1 MSWLNFIT
9 LNSVAPLPNL
19 HQLSDAGAGEG
30 LMQLHPSRDTE
41 LIACGRACTP
51 LNGELLPSP
60 VLGNG
65 SVTPAILVHGLF
77 RALQKRGFKIRLH
90 SYQLGLD
97 NCPDLTDSLLDDV
110 VIHQCQPGQEARLI
124 EQNLIPEL
132 ERQRDAGE
140 EHIIAESGIGGT
152 TYATVWLRLWL
163 DKNLWF
169 AGSTKDPGKLAVKR
183 DTIAALIRESESLPL
198 VAESF
203 VSHTGLSDPVQR
215 ACCALLKSDLS
226 QLNLAGGAM
235 MFAPLIAMKGVCKV
249 GRLAVATTRW
259 VMQSADSCKAADALP
274 ENCQLY
280 TPQTSFLD
288 SAFDAIRMYER
299 GYVVEGCGLGATLV
313 FAEQHGI
320 NQDDILSSMDEAV
333 ARWL

>member
-51 LNGELLPSP
+51 LNGEVLPSP

-77 RALQKRGFKIRLH
+77 RVLQKRGFKIRLH

-97 NCPDLTDSLLDDV
+97 NRPDLSDSLLDDV
-110 VIHQCQPGQEARLI
+110 VIHQCRSGDEALLI
-124 EQNLIPEL
+124 EQTLIPEL
-132 ERQRDAGE
+132 RRQAAEQE
-140 EHIIAESGIGGT
+140 EHLIAESGIGGT
-152 TYATVWLRLWL
+152 TYATLWLRRWL
-163 DKNLWF
+163 DKGLWF
-169 AGSTKDPGKLAVKR
+169 AGSTKDPNKLAVKR
-183 DTIAALIRESESLPL
+183 DTVTTLMHQSESLPL
-198 VAESF
+198 SAASY
-203 VSHTGLSDPVQR
+203 VSHSKLSDPVQR
-215 ACCALLKSDLS
+215 ACCALLKSDLDH
-226 QLNLAGGAM
+226 LNLAGGAM
-235 MFAPLIAMKGVCKV
+235 MFAPLVAMKGVSRVKS
-249 GRLAVATTRW
+249 LSVATTRW
-259 VMQSADSCKAADALP
+259 VMESPDARIAADALP
-274 ENCQLY
+274 ENCRLL
-280 TPQTSFLD
+280 TPTTRLHD

-299 GYVVEGCGLGATLV
+299 GYVVEGCGLGAVLV

-320 NQDDILSSMDEAV
+320 NQGDILRSMDEVVGA
-333 ARWL
+333 WK